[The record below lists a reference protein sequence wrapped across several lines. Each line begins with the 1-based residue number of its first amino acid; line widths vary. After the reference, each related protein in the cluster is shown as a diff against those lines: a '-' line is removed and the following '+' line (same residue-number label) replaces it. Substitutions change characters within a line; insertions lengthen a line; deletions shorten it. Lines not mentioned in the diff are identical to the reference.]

1 MIIHGAAVRLYDAV
15 VHKWAVF
22 SAEEHE
28 VVSADRLMVW
38 IDVSLA
44 AKSNFQKGLYNE
56 IEH

>member
-1 MIIHGAAVRLYDAV
+1 MEMAVRPVRCCRYTNGGL
-15 VHKWAVF
+15 F
-22 SAEEHE
+22 REEHE

-38 IDVSLA
+38 IDVSPA